1 MTAKSSLISAG
12 LLTSL
17 LVLSTLALIISASL
31 SYMRSLDPQPKPTL
45 IEEKAK
51 ATEWIVRQ
59 LPTIVTNIA
68 DPQSVWIRLDLHVRV
83 KSKAIL
89 TFEDMRALIAD
100 DVLSY
105 LRSVNIEE
113 LEGDLGLLAL
123 RSEILDRF
131 HFRMGNDVSNVMIST
146 FVVQ

>member
-1 MTAKSSLISAG
+1 
-12 LLTSL
+12 
-17 LVLSTLALIISASL
+17 
-31 SYMRSLDPQPKPTL
+31 MRSLDPQPKPTL